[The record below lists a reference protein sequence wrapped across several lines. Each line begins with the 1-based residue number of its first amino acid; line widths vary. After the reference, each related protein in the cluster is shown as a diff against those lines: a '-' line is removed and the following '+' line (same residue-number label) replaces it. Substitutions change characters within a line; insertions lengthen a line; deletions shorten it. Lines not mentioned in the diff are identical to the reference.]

1 MIYSFIHLHILSVIH
16 SNHHFLNTVCMHATH
31 SRFSHVWLFATLW
44 TVAHQAPL
52 SMGFS
57 RQEYWVGYHFLLQ
70 GIFLNQGL
78 NPRLLHWQAGS
89 SPLRHLGRER
99 CKDTLVPERNF
110 CLEVTWR
117 TERKLEMD
125 EFSHKVMGCYFILPS
140 ILFGTIKGIHS
151 TLRDAQI

>member
-1 MIYSFIHLHILSVIH
+1 MLSCVQ
-16 SNHHFLNTVCMHATH
+16 
-31 SRFSHVWLFATLW
+31 LFATPW

-57 RQEYWVGYHFLLQ
+57 RQEYWVGYYFLLQ

-89 SPLRHLGRER
+89 LPLSHLGREW

-117 TERKLEMD
+117 TERELEMD
-125 EFSHKVMGCYFILPS
+125 EFSHQVMGCYFILPS
-140 ILFGTIKGIHS
+140 ILLGTIKGIHS
-151 TLRDAQI
+151 TLREAQI